1 MLSPFTDRL
10 LADAVRLHCAPPD
23 RATVAGLT
31 RDAATRNPRTA
42 TPSPSPPTITPST
55 DPSDASRPVFW
66 VWLLRVWHHW
76 RSAVVIVR
84 PDTVIAWHRRGFRL
98 YWTWKSR
105 RGFVRP
111 TVPADVR

>member
-31 RDAATRNPRTA
+31 RDAATRNPCTA
-42 TPSPSPPTITPST
+42 TPVQVLQR
-55 DPSDASRPVFW
+55 SRRRRIHLTQVDRVFR
-66 VWLLRVWHHW
+66 VWLLRVWQHW
-76 RSAVVIVR
+76 QSAVVIVR

-105 RGFVRP
+105 RGLRE
-111 TVPADVR
+111 